1 MNKGSD
7 YRNNDYRSY
16 AYKGD
21 AFTASTFFN
30 KPEAAVKNPCL
41 IKDSNAPRKSVWKDS
56 SK

>member
-41 IKDSNAPRKSVWKDS
+41 IKDSNAPRKSV
-56 SK
+56 